1 LPTNP
6 IPGKTL
12 VPSEVIGECSRLI
25 AEWKVRDVPFPPFC
39 RPVPLQKRIT
49 LATTL
54 TNSQLWAIKTHSLR
68 KVFLGVKGVYY
79 EIIAPGQSGELV
91 PVRWLESYDFQQ
103 HVPHDVDFRI
113 LLTFLELYRTLIGF
127 VLYKLYT
134 EENLV
139 YPPPVDKELDERGE
153 VVGALKLVEK
163 KDEPAAAAGSKV
175 SKKEVKRAIKGIR
188 ATATG
193 GDDEEMDDVAE
204 QGDATEDEEEFV
216 ERPTNA
222 VNEDVSS
229 APLTTYSSLVTA
241 QPTSTSSSSLIF
253 APYTFYLS
261 RETSS
266 KTWEFVVRALGG
278 KIISSLDAPSPD
290 ATPLADT
297 ITHVICDRPMSPE
310 RIRELQGER
319 KWLWVQPQWVADCV
333 NKGKIISAAE
343 YAPGQLLP
351 PHLSP
356 WEGEGE
362 LSRPWLEQNAEA
374 IAGEGAEDE
383 EDDELPAVNEESSDE
398 DDNNAEADM
407 PDEDDMPPALLAAAQ
422 NPTDPTLVHAAELEA
437 ERNGTSHAAFTAQL
451 KAATKALAASTP
463 ATTVAAG
470 AKGGKQEDDL
480 RKIMMSNKKAK
491 LYEKIQFSN
500 NQKSQEVCWRLFTRL
515 VLGEY

>member
-1 LPTNP
+1 M
-6 IPGKTL
+6 
-12 VPSEVIGECSRLI
+12 
-25 AEWKVRDVPFPPFC
+25 
-39 RPVPLQKRIT
+39 
-49 LATTL
+49 
-54 TNSQLWAIKTHSLR
+54 
-68 KVFLGVKGVYY
+68 FLGVKGVYY

-163 KDEPAAAAGSKV
+163 KDEPTGAAGSKV

-188 ATATG
+188 AAKVA
-193 GDDEEMDDVAE
+193 DVDEDMEEVEESAE
-204 QGDATEDEEEFV
+204 EDEEFV

-241 QPTSTSSSSLIF
+241 QPTATQTSLLFS
-253 APYTFYLS
+253 PYTFYLS

-278 KIISSLDAPSPD
+278 RIISSLDAPSPD

-297 ITHVICDRPMSPE
+297 ITHVICDRPMTAE
-310 RIRELQGER
+310 RIRELQGDR

-333 NKGKIISAAE
+333 NKGKVIAAAE

-362 LSRPWLEQNAEA
+362 LSRPWLEENADA
-374 IAGEGAEDE
+374 IANDEQE
-383 EDDELPAVNEESSDE
+383 EDDELPAVNDESSDE
-398 DDNNAEADM
+398 EEEDTPVD
-407 PDEDDMPPALLAAAQ
+407 DEDDLPAALLAAAQ
-422 NPTDPTLVHAAELEA
+422 NPTDPTLVHAADLEA
-437 ERNGTSHAAFTAQL
+437 ERNGTSHAAFQTQL
-451 KAATKALAASTP
+451 KAATKALAGSAP
-463 ATTVAAG
+463 A
-470 AKGGKQEDDL
+470 AKAGGKGAEDDL

-500 NQKSQEVCWRLFTRL
+500 KQKSAEVSFVRLLL
-515 VLGEY
+515 VFHIIMGFIHEYLPLPTSRADSCPSARGPSIVLRERVVYRPASNRIHSLRPVV